1 MEKTVSGRLGGRNA
15 RKAKRAA
22 ALPEDMMPAKQVKR
36 VGASNLW
43 MKRILSV
50 LMILS

>member
-1 MEKTVSGRLGGRNA
+1 MDKTLSGRLGGRNA

-22 ALPEDMMPAKQVKR
+22 ALPENMMPVKPGEW

-43 MKRILSV
+43 MKRI
-50 LMILS
+50 